1 MTPLARTLCALRRGE
16 GDRAAE
22 APRSDLVSG
31 AVRWLSERARF
42 ERIVEPLALSGGAGS
57 LVTRFLSRG
66 VGAALQVCASPVT
79 ETRSVSPVAPGRRRT
94 PLA

>member
-1 MTPLARTLCALRRGE
+1 MTPLASTLCALRRGE

-42 ERIVEPLALSGGAGS
+42 ERILGSSNPPRALRGRGVTCHKI
-57 LVTRFLSRG
+57 LVSG
-66 VGAALQVCASPVT
+66 VGAALQVCASPVALA
-79 ETRSVSPVAPGRRRT
+79 AP
-94 PLA
+94 